1 MKTETDNSIYL
12 EPGSVWRRG
21 NDVSIIDEID
31 GGNVM
36 YSERDG
42 WTFIEIDNW
51 LAWAKHPDTVL
62 VYSPSGNKEKPDAS
76 TSEDPGSARE
86 GRWLTHDDLMDLVK
100 ILVTVATRDW
110 KYDSVSVVVD
120 KVLNIA
126 DEVVLQAE
134 ERYSCSNRR

>member
-51 LAWAKHPDTVL
+51 LAWANHPDTVL
-62 VYSPSGNKEKPDAS
+62 MYSPSGNKEKLDAS
-76 TSEDPGSARE
+76 TPEEPESARE

-110 KYDSVSVVVD
+110 KYDSVSVAVD

-126 DEVVLQAE
+126 DEVMRQAE
-134 ERYSCSNRR
+134 ERYSKRGS

>member
-1 MKTETDNSIYL
+1 MKIETDDSVYL

-21 NDVSIIDEID
+21 DDWCRIRNIENQGREVWF
-31 GGNVM
+31 
-36 YSERDG
+36 ERFGAGYALFYRRSFWLD
-42 WTFIEIDNW
+42 WT
-51 LAWAKHPDTVL
+51 KHPDTVL

-110 KYDSVSVVVD
+110 KYDSVSVAVD
-120 KVLNIA
+120 KV
-126 DEVVLQAE
+126 
-134 ERYSCSNRR
+134 